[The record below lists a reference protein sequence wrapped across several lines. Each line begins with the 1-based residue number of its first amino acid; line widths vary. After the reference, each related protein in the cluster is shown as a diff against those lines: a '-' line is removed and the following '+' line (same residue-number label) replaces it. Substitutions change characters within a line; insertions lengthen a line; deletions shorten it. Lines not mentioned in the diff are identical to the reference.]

1 MRIPKPAWLIC
12 LSLMVLPCAGAQ
24 TFDFPAAA
32 AEDPAALSQAL
43 PGLARAAID
52 AYREDNR
59 GDNREDDRRKYLDN
73 LFRLQIAAGR
83 YADALQSLASLREMA
98 AGDLSPQAGAARV
111 LYEIFAKAHEGTD
124 GSPFDAALQRSF
136 RDTLG
141 RLDGR

>member
-1 MRIPKPAWLIC
+1 MKISKPAWLIC

-24 TFDFPAAA
+24 TLDFPAAA
-32 AEDPAALSQAL
+32 AEDPAALYQAL

-52 AYREDNR
+52 AYR

-98 AGDLSPQAGAARV
+98 AGDLSPQVGAA
-111 LYEIFAKAHEGTD
+111 
-124 GSPFDAALQRSF
+124 
-136 RDTLG
+136 
-141 RLDGR
+141 